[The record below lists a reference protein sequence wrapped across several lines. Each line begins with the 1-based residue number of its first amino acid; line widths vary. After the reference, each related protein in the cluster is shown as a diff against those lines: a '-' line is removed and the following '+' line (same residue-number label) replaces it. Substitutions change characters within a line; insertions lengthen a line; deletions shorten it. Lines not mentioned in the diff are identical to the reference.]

1 MQGTKH
7 LISCTCILPHL
18 RGGGDTAFHSFV
30 VFSQIGDDEEVIEK
44 FAQCNNCGII
54 HKVVDI
60 CKSTITKKEDSP
72 SIISEAD
79 IALSLPTELSNLL
92 TTYSCD
98 IATWEHTHFL
108 YSYEKWGE
116 SIILTREEDKGMWNG
131 KRLTILGK
139 SQFRV
144 EPYSFSEVTS

>member
-1 MQGTKH
+1 ME
-7 LISCTCILPHL
+7 IAI
-18 RGGGDTAFHSFV
+18 
-30 VFSQIGDDEEVIEK
+30 IEK

-116 SIILTREEDKGMWNG
+116 SIILTREEDKGAWSG
-131 KRLTILGK
+131 KRLTILAK